1 MQKFCLFIAFLL
13 IGSAMMNAQEVL
25 PDTLKEKISDEQALE
40 KELEK
45 ELGGIEDSLQN
56 PVSPPASTVQGA
68 LSRRSAILNPQISV
82 VGTFFAAVTEN
93 PAVVKSRNLGLSEAE
108 MALRA
113 YVDPYSRADF
123 YIAFGRE
130 VEDPFVGPDSALAGS
145 GEFEPE
151 LEEAYFT
158 TLSLPFGLQLKGGKF
173 RSQFGKINSLHPHA
187 LNYLDLPRMY
197 INFLGEEGFTD
208 AGVALSWLIPNP
220 LNFFQELTVE
230 VLSGTVDSPS
240 FNPEGNKLLYSA
252 HLKNFFDLTENSTL
266 ELGFSGITGPN
277 DPVGHRTILGGI
289 DLIYKWKPLRRNR
302 YKSFE
307 WTTEAL
313 ISQRETGSSTITSK
327 AFYSFLRYQFA
338 KRWFIGGRYDYSQ
351 FPETDAVNEKALSLI
366 INFFATEF
374 QKVEFQLQRGDP
386 ATGTPFLRGLLRVVF
401 VIGAHGAHQY

>member
-266 ELGFSGITGPN
+266 ELGFSGITGAN

-313 ISQRETGSSTITSK
+313 ISQRET
-327 AFYSFLRYQFA
+327 
-338 KRWFIGGRYDYSQ
+338 
-351 FPETDAVNEKALSLI
+351 
-366 INFFATEF
+366 
-374 QKVEFQLQRGDP
+374 
-386 ATGTPFLRGLLRVVF
+386 
-401 VIGAHGAHQY
+401 